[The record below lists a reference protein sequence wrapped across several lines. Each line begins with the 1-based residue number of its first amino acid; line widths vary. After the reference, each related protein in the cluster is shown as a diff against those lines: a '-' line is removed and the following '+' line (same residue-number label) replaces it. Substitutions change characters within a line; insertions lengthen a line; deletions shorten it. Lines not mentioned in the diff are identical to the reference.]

1 MRHIV
6 VFLTVLLL
14 SSMTFA
20 IGDVHNAATHYNRA
34 FEHLH
39 RLTENERILLSYP
52 ENPTAPPSPEMR
64 EALRKM
70 QPALHHVRE
79 ASRRPYADFP
89 LDFNEGWF
97 LRLPPLHDMRTL
109 LSVTYADVRMR
120 VHDGETTMAA
130 KRLATAYRTLPHLSD
145 SGVIIASVVNQA
157 GFHLLDDATQFLI
170 DQGALNAADAL
181 TVFHAVD
188 EFAAQTDPFNHI
200 EAILGDSEL
209 NYITARNFLESGEH
223 DIREL
228 FGDSIDPEGVD
239 QWHNLTE
246 ERLDNHIAAHDVFI
260 EDMTAAFA
268 MDDPEAAAAEVA
280 RLQEA
285 FLESDNLFAHL
296 APSYTTYHER
306 KIRAE
311 AALAA
316 RVQSLRELVDGDVEP
331 LERANAAMWY
341 LRAVAALESLEPEQ
355 LETLRAADLDWH
367 EPLPDELVSLLETH
381 QPIVELFHDG
391 SRIRRCDFTFTRRHR
406 PHPFMPSYAPGMRDG
421 LRLLCADAVRLMR
434 ADQPEDAAE
443 RLATAYRVIA
453 HLAGDDQIVSA
464 LTSHVSYRHVHN
476 LIELALDTELFDQSQ
491 LESLYVAFDRIAL
504 ADPFGYTNAIALA
517 RSRLIDQFHNR
528 RPLRD
533 EFADQVEPWSR
544 VVQEADGDRL
554 LGLLLMSE
562 MIDPPNL
569 PMQLHDHL
577 VSLDDVMPHAGVETL
592 YGQIEAL
599 AELIAE
605 GDIEAAREAVQAV
618 ADVDRRRGEARS
630 DLRRGLMMFQVNLG
644 STPRPRDDAVAD
656 SGEADE

>member
-1 MRHIV
+1 MRHFIM
-6 VFLTVLLL
+6 FLAVVLLG
-14 SSMTFA
+14 SVTDA
-20 IGDVHNAATHYNRA
+20 AGDAHNAATHYNRA
-34 FEHLH
+34 FEHLN
-39 RLTENERILLSYP
+39 RLSENERILLSYP

-79 ASRRPYADFP
+79 ASKRPYADFP
-89 LDFNEGWF
+89 LDFSEGWF

-130 KRLATAYRTLPHLSD
+130 ERLATAYRTLPHLSD

-188 EFAAQTDPFNHI
+188 EFAAQSDPFNHI

-209 NYITARNFLESGEH
+209 NYITARNFLESGD

-239 QWHNLTE
+239 QWLNLTE
-246 ERLDNHIAAHDVFI
+246 EQLDIHIAVHDVFI

-296 APSYTTYHER
+296 APSYTRYHER

-341 LRAVAALESLEPEQ
+341 LRAAATLESLEQEQ
-355 LETLRAADLDWH
+355 LEALRTAELDWH
-367 EPLPDELVSLLETH
+367 EPLPDELVSLLETY
-381 QPIVELFHDG
+381 QPIVELLRDG
-391 SRIRRCDFTFTRRHR
+391 SHIRRCDFTFTRRHR

-464 LTSHVSYRHVHN
+464 LTSHVSYRHVHS
-476 LIELALDTELFDQSQ
+476 LIELAIDGQLFDQAQ
-491 LESLYVAFDRIAL
+491 LKSLYVAFDRIAL
-504 ADPFGYTNAIALA
+504 ADPFGYTNTIALA
-517 RSRLIDQFHNR
+517 RSRLIDQFHSR

-533 EFADQVEPWSR
+533 AFAEQVQPWRS
-544 VVQEADGDRL
+544 VVEEADGDRL

-569 PMQLHDHL
+569 PMQPHEHL

-592 YGQIEAL
+592 YGQVEAL
-599 AELIAE
+599 AELVAE
-605 GDIEAAREAVQAV
+605 GDIEAAREATQAV

-630 DLRRGLMMFQVNLG
+630 DLRRGLMMFQTNLD
-644 STPRPRDDAVAD
+644 STQRPRDGAVAD
-656 SGEADE
+656 AGESDE